1 VLRVQLLGTGSP
13 PPNPKRRGPATLL
26 SLGDERFLVD
36 AGSGVGVQ
44 LVQAGVRP
52 YDWPRVFI
60 THHHSDHVID
70 LAHLLV
76 TRWIVGQNAPFEV
89 WGPAGTKRQV
99 EKLMDYLHWD
109 LEVRRHHMHER
120 ALPEVRVTE
129 IEEGRLATIGDVTVS
144 AFLVEHDP
152 VKPAF
157 GYRFEGGGRTVVVS
171 GDTRPAEN
179 LIRWSHRADC
189 LVHECCEMAKT
200 SWSPGCGWPSLEDKI
215 RDLASYHT
223 QPDQLGRVAKEAK
236 AGALVVTHLMPGS
249 VPDELREAAARD
261 YAGPITIGEDLL
273 EV

>member
-1 VLRVQLLGTGSP
+1 MLNVQLLGTGSP
-13 PPNPKRRGPATLL
+13 PPNPKRRGPATLF
-26 SLGDERFLVD
+26 SLGDERCLVD

-89 WGPAGTKRQV
+89 WGPAGTRRQMD
-99 EKLMDYLHWD
+99 KLMDYLHWD
-109 LEVRRHHMHER
+109 LEVRREHMAER

-129 IEEGRLATIGDVTVS
+129 IDEGRLTEVGGLTVS

-157 GYRFEGGGRTVVVS
+157 GYKFEGGGRAAVIS
-171 GDTRPAEN
+171 GDTRPCEN
-179 LIRWSHRADC
+179 LIRWSYRADC

-200 SWSPGCGWPSLEDKI
+200 SWYPGCGWPTLEDKI

-223 QPDQLGRVAKEAK
+223 QPDQLGRIAREAK
-236 AGALVVTHLMPGS
+236 AARLVVTHLMPGS
-249 VPDELREAAARD
+249 VPDELRDAIARD
-261 YAGPITIGEDLL
+261 YQGPVTIGEDLQ
-273 EV
+273 EA